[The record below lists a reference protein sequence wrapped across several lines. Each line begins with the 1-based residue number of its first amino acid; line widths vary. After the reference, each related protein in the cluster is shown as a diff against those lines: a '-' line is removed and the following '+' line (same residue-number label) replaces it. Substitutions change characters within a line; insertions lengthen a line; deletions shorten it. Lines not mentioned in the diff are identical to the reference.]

1 MQTIPRTHSTHNT
14 LGIVHKGNQQ
24 HTTETLGK
32 FHTENI
38 TFSFANSMY
47 KVACVCDLVLS
58 QCSSLDVSCKLL
70 GLRSA
75 TIGMKSRKANV
86 SSFVLGGGS
95 EVMFWEPQNSSLH
108 HDGGEILLPMVAK
121 SECTKCKQY
130 IE

>member
-1 MQTIPRTHSTHNT
+1 MQLLYLASCAQNIIT
-14 LGIVHKGNQQ
+14 L
-24 HTTETLGK
+24 
-32 FHTENI
+32 
-38 TFSFANSMY
+38 SFANF
-47 KVACVCDLVLS
+47 KNKTGRVCSLVLS